1 MKIEALRHEN
11 PQILPLH
18 IRATSGWVSLKLGEL
33 WEYRELLYFL
43 AWRDLK
49 VRYKQSALGVS
60 WVVLQPLLMTLVF
73 SVLFAR
79 LAGVSTDDKTPY
91 PVFAFCGLLPW
102 QFFAYVLANST
113 NSLVASEQLITKIY
127 FPRLVIPLSGAMSGL
142 IDFGFAF
149 VMLVALM
156 VYYEVVPTYALL
168 LLPGFFLLA
177 VLCAV
182 GMGLW
187 LAALNL
193 KYRDV
198 RHTIPFMTQFWFF
211 LSPVAY
217 PTSLVPDQWRWLYG
231 INPMVGVI
239 EGFRWS
245 LLGQAH
251 ALPMWFVFSV
261 LVTLFLLVSGLYYF
275 RRMEKTFADMI

>member
-1 MKIEALRHEN
+1 MKIASVQHEK
-11 PQILPLH
+11 PQISPSY

-33 WEYRELLYFL
+33 WESRELLCFL

-49 VRYKQSALGVS
+49 VRYKQTALGIA
-60 WVVLQPLLMTLVF
+60 WVILQPLLMTLVF
-73 SVLFAR
+73 SILFGRFAS
-79 LAGVSTDDKTPY
+79 VSAKAETPY
-91 PVFAFCGLLPW
+91 PVFVFCGLLPW
-102 QFFAYVLANST
+102 QFFAYVLSNSG
-113 NSLVASEQLITKIY
+113 NSLVASERLITKIY
-127 FPRLVIPLSGAMSGL
+127 FPRLVIPLAGSMSGL
-142 IDFGFAF
+142 VDFGFGF
-149 VMLVALM
+149 VILVTLII
-156 VYYEVVPTYALL
+156 YYGVVPTYALL
-168 LLPGFFLLA
+168 LLPGFFVLA
-177 VLCAV
+177 VSCAV

-198 RHTIPFMTQFWFF
+198 RHTIPFMTQLWFF

-217 PTSLVPDQWRWLYG
+217 PPGLVPEHWRWLYG

-245 LLGQAH
+245 LLGH
-251 ALPMWFVFSV
+251 TDALVMWFVFSV

-275 RRMEKTFADMI
+275 RRMESTFADMV